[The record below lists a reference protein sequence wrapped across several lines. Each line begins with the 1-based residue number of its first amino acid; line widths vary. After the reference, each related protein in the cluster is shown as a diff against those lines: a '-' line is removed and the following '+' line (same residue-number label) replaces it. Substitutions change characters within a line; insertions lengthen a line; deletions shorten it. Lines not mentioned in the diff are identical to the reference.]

1 MDQSR
6 ESRDKRLLILDKLFQ
21 MLDVKKKGISLVYDY
36 LVEHN
41 IIEDLDAV
49 SKSLRLTL
57 KRVYKILAELRD
69 LNLCQTIDRP
79 MKISLLDPQV
89 AWERLINLKIQELKD
104 DLNEKITST
113 EKSLEEFFS
122 AYDIQ
127 KIQKAQVEFIRYDD
141 FEFVFYAFWG
151 ERSLSIANGIKY
163 INPGLKKVLADYQS
177 NHISDALL
185 EHLRDA
191 MRKLEVKI
199 LVSVD
204 ALRDSL
210 TEVQSLSN
218 INIKIHGE
226 QVEMIPRSI
235 EVRVAKE
242 SFSNFTLRDNEVLMQ
257 PAFDPSNQLLGSFIS
272 NQKEIVQIFR
282 EKFDTLFKN
291 AKPLAEFL
299 GTSDEFRDAKVT
311 ANTSFAWASL

>member
-1 MDQSR
+1 MEQSR
-6 ESRDKRLLILDKLFQ
+6 DRLLILDKLFQ

-36 LVEHN
+36 LLKN
-41 IIEDLDAV
+41 QSIDDLEKV
-49 SKSLRLTL
+49 SKDLRLTL

-104 DLNEKITST
+104 DLNEKISST
-113 EKSLEEFFS
+113 EKSLEEFFT
-122 AYDIQ
+122 AYNIQ

-163 INPGLKKVLADYQS
+163 LNPGLKKVLADYES
-177 NHISDALL
+177 NHVPDPLL

-191 MRKLEVKI
+191 IRKLEVKI

-210 TEVQSLSN
+210 PEVQSLSN
-218 INIKIHGE
+218 LKIKIRGE
-226 QVEMIPRSI
+226 AVKMVPRSI
-235 EVRVAKE
+235 EVRVAQE
-242 SFSNFTLRDNEVLMQ
+242 SFSNFTLRDDEVLMQ

-272 NQKEIVQIFR
+272 SQKEIVQIFR

-299 GTSDEFRDAKVT
+299 LASDEFRDAGVT
-311 ANTSFAWASL
+311 ASTSFALASL